1 MGGVNNPV
9 VTPPAVPANTS
20 GGNPWPTTSPY
31 SGLTPDAGVTIG
43 SAGDAH
49 TLSGGHFPSPGVNGV
64 DCSIGDIWDEIGF
77 KVRATRTLPEP
88 KTRTPNPN
96 PKPEPQTLT
105 CTQFMGSGFEPTTQG
120 THNADALRDGCPL
133 SCGTCPQ
140 SFYHQSTKTGTCQSS
155 ACKTF
160 FTMSAHPSPP
170 PPPRGPGYQAPQWEV
185 PIIQAFK
192 GSFGLDEIKHGPGPY
207 GTTVSSTSTVST
219 GMGGGSP
226 SSGLNCDYVCHV
238 YRQSN
243 GVVGGR
249 RLLFGGLQS
258 YSGVDTNVFVGCSQ
272 DMRDCNCCPED
283 IAAGVAGDNYG
294 HVG

>member
-1 MGGVNNPV
+1 
-9 VTPPAVPANTS
+9 
-20 GGNPWPTTSPY
+20 
-31 SGLTPDAGVTIG
+31 
-43 SAGDAH
+43 
-49 TLSGGHFPSPGVNGV
+49 
-64 DCSIGDIWDEIGF
+64 
-77 KVRATRTLPEP
+77 
-88 KTRTPNPN
+88 
-96 PKPEPQTLT
+96 
-105 CTQFMGSGFEPTTQG
+105 MGSGFEPTTQG

-155 ACKTF
+155 ACKTY

-207 GTTVSSTSTVST
+207 GTTVSSTSTMST
-219 GMGGGSP
+219 GGTP
-226 SSGLNCDYVCHV
+226 SGLNCDYVCHV